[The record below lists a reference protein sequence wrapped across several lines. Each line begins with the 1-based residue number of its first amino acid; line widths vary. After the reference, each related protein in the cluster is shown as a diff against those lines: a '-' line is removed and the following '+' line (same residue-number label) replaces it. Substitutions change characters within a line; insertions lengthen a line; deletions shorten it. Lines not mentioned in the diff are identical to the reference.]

1 MKPGS
6 NPVVVWYSLVSSV
19 AASALLYAHL
29 GLLAAGIGLLVT
41 LPVCLW
47 VLLRVRHT
55 DEASSPFRKY
65 SEQTAVVGL
74 ALFLPLILVTNLLT
88 ALLIFLG
95 FGFVSLLLQTHD
107 DRRLYLGLGVGFT
120 ALMAGAVVAK
130 SGYYLVFLIAYAV
143 SVSITLGHIHLEPL
157 RNPAHPWRQRDQL
170 RSAVWLV
177 ASAVLIY
184 LILPRFPAGNLGS
197 RPGSDHFYQSQA
209 WEQEARQTR
218 ATGDPEERIQSMLD
232 TLSEHLPESREPSSR
247 SDSDANQTGYG
258 YGGFGETFD
267 VQNPDTQG
275 DRFNN
280 TIVARMRAD
289 RPLYLRARIF
299 DVFDGISWHS
309 SATTLSKLELDRGEI
324 SLMQTPPGLDPF
336 IETYEVILEQDLVNN
351 IMAAAVPVKLRFPGT
366 VIGID
371 AFHQLQAPGLLRKD
385 TAYVV
390 EFLRLQL
397 KERSFAERSYYEV
410 PGYRQLPGDLDTR
423 IPELARQ
430 ITQGLDSPFD
440 RALALEGYLRSHYA
454 YDFESVFL
462 SQHQTPLSRF
472 LFETKRGH
480 CEYFASA
487 LAIMLRTLDI
497 PSRLVTG
504 FSATDLNPLT
514 GYYEIHALDGHAWV
528 EAYIEGMGWLE
539 LEPTAYYDVPSQER
553 QTLSAE
559 QINRYVERQLR
570 LDETLDSNHLSPDA
584 IIGSL
589 WQILYLST
597 VWVAA
602 HLKLMF
608 LYAWPWLA
616 GLSVIALIAGLSWP
630 WLAPRWRARRIR
642 DEVYRRIRDA
652 DCPEV
657 NEYFA
662 GIDRLLRN
670 AGMEIS
676 KGTTIESYLQRIPD
690 LGFSLDPGELVS
702 TFNTQNY
709 GTTDSDQGVENYRR
723 LFDAVYALGY
733 GELSNRT
740 RSQRV

>member
-29 GLLAAGIGLLVT
+29 GLLAAGIGLLVM

-47 VLLRVRHT
+47 VLQRVRHT

-74 ALFLPLILVTNLLT
+74 ALFPPLILVTNLLT

-95 FGFVSLLLQTHD
+95 FGFVSLFLQTHD

-157 RNPAHPWRQRDQL
+157 RNPAQPWRQRDQL

-218 ATGDPEERIQSMLD
+218 ALGDPEERIQSMLEN
-232 TLSEHLPESREPSSR
+232 LSEHLPESREPSSQ

-267 VQNPDTQG
+267 MQNPDARG

-309 SATTLSKLELDRGEI
+309 SATTLSKLELERGEI
-324 SLMQTPPGLDPF
+324 SLMQTAPGLEPF

-390 EFLRLQL
+390 ESLRLQL
-397 KERSFAERSYYEV
+397 RQRSFAERSYYEV
-410 PGYRQLPGDLDTR
+410 PGYRQLPDDLDTR

-472 LFETKRGH
+472 LFETQRGH
-480 CEYFASA
+480 QAS
-487 LAIMLRTLDI
+487 LRSHERFWDI
-497 PSRLVTG
+497 QVHQNR
-504 FSATDLNPLT
+504 FDL
-514 GYYEIHALDGHAWV
+514 
-528 EAYIEGMGWLE
+528 
-539 LEPTAYYDVPSQER
+539 
-553 QTLSAE
+553 
-559 QINRYVERQLR
+559 
-570 LDETLDSNHLSPDA
+570 
-584 IIGSL
+584 
-589 WQILYLST
+589 
-597 VWVAA
+597 
-602 HLKLMF
+602 
-608 LYAWPWLA
+608 
-616 GLSVIALIAGLSWP
+616 
-630 WLAPRWRARRIR
+630 
-642 DEVYRRIRDA
+642 
-652 DCPEV
+652 
-657 NEYFA
+657 
-662 GIDRLLRN
+662 
-670 AGMEIS
+670 
-676 KGTTIESYLQRIPD
+676 
-690 LGFSLDPGELVS
+690 
-702 TFNTQNY
+702 
-709 GTTDSDQGVENYRR
+709 
-723 LFDAVYALGY
+723 
-733 GELSNRT
+733 
-740 RSQRV
+740 